1 MPSAGRRLAEVGGEA
16 VGPGVDLLVGAG
28 TRMSDLGSQLEE
40 LRQAGLYRQRRLLA
54 GRQGVHPRIDRREL
68 LAFCSNDYLG
78 LAAHSAVIE
87 ALRKGAARDGVGSG
101 ASHLISGHHQAHEAL
116 EDALAAF
123 VGRER
128 ALLFST
134 GYMANLGV
142 IQALCGRGD
151 QILADRLNHASLL
164 DGAQL
169 SQARLRRYRHA
180 DTDQLETMLGSTR
193 AREGGRHQSVR
204 RGGGSLIVSDGVFS
218 MDGDLAPVPELAA
231 LASRNGASLMIDD
244 AHGIGVL
251 GANGRGTL
259 EHCGLHGAASQAAV
273 PILVGTLGK
282 ALGTFGA
289 FVAGSAELIEVLIQ
303 RARSYIYTT
312 ALPPA
317 LATAT
322 LKSLEIV
329 QQEPER
335 REHLRHLISRFRAG
349 VETLGLALA
358 GSPTPIQPL
367 IAGDV
372 DTALHWSRFLED
384 NGILVTAIRPPTVPQ
399 GSARLR
405 ITFSAAHQA
414 ADVDRLLETLA
425 RLPRAATPKAKG
437 AGVG

>member
-1 MPSAGRRLAEVGGEA
+1 MIEFAPELDRLRA
-16 VGPGVDLLVGAG
+16 
-28 TRMSDLGSQLEE
+28 
-40 LRQAGLYRQRRLLA
+40 AGLYRQRRLLA
-54 GRQGVHPRIDRREL
+54 GPQAVRPRIDGREM

-78 LAAHSAVIE
+78 LAAHPAVIE
-87 ALRKGAARDGVGSG
+87 AWREGAARDGVGSG
-101 ASHLISGHHQAHEAL
+101 ASHLITGHHEAHEAL
-116 EDALAAF
+116 ETALAAF

-142 IQALCGRGD
+142 IQALCGRSD
-151 QILADRLNHASLL
+151 QIFADRLNHASLL
-164 DGAQL
+164 DGARL
-169 SQARLRRYRHA
+169 SQARLRRYLHA
-180 DTDQLETMLGSTR
+180 DVDQLKRMLSKGNGQGDDYGQDS
-193 AREGGRHQSVR
+193 
-204 RGGGSLIVSDGVFS
+204 GGGSGNGCSGSDRSGDGIRSDNTSHSSHASQTRVSTDRKQRRLILTDGVFS
-218 MDGDLAPVPELAA
+218 MDGDLAPIPA
-231 LASRNGASLMIDD
+231 LASLASHSDAHLMVDD

-251 GANGRGTL
+251 GAGGRGTL
-259 EHCGLHGAASQAAV
+259 EHLGLDGPEAEAAV

-282 ALGTFGA
+282 AIGTFGA
-289 FVAGSAELIEVLIQ
+289 FVAGSSDLIDYLIQ

-322 LKSLEIV
+322 LKALQIA

-335 REHLRHLISRFRAG
+335 RDHLQQLISHFRAG
-349 VETLGLALA
+349 ADSLGLALA
-358 GSPTPIQPL
+358 DSPTPIQPL

-372 DTALHWSRFLED
+372 DTALRWSQFLED

-414 ADVDRLLETLA
+414 TDVDRLLETLA
-425 RLPRAATPKAKG
+425 RLPQ
-437 AGVG
+437 